1 MCEAVQQ
8 GMAIMYPAALASE
21 AEAETEGEAPGGGAA
36 ATTATAVAGEQEAA
50 AAAAAAEATAAA
62 AGPSCLRAKL
72 RSLVVGAPRRKGYH
86 GQASKVWSCDVVVS
100 VAFLLWVGCLSAW
113 YV

>member
-1 MCEAVQQ
+1 MGEAVQQ
-8 GMAIMYPAALASE
+8 GMAIMNPASAS
-21 AEAETEGEAPGGGAA
+21 ASKGGAA
-36 ATTATAVAGEQEAA
+36 ATTATAAAGEQEAA
-50 AAAAAAEATAAA
+50 AAAAAAA
-62 AGPSCLRAKL
+62 AGPSGLRAKL

-86 GQASKVWSCDVVVS
+86 GQASKVWSCNVVVS